1 MRRCRRR
8 RPAWSPRPPK
18 PTGVPRSAWWTSPR
32 GPRLSSSKRPA
43 RRRSPGGSGIGPPAP
58 AHPHRAGPSRLD
70 RRGGHVAPFGPGP
83 PRGRGPGARRPPS
96 VQRGRLRS
104 GPPSGPQRPGGC
116 LRLRRSRGHGD
127 RGHGH
132 RQGRWRP
139 RRPAG
144 PRSRVL
150 PGSPGQG
157 AHPSG
162 LRGPAPGLCQR
173 DRDCR
178 DRRRGPGAAEAIR
191 QIIATDDPFLAAVL
205 ADGTEVLRVTHFG
218 RKPTAKQ
225 KTALEWLY
233 PTCSVDGCG
242 ARARL
247 EVDHTRPGPSPG
259 TPRYRSSTANATST
273 TTARPETA
281 GTSSPAPM
289 SSWPPLTSA
298 TRASPEPKGP

>member
-1 MRRCRRR
+1 M
-8 RPAWSPRPPK
+8 A
-18 PTGVPRSAWWTSPR
+18 TEAMATAR
-32 GPRLSSSKRPA
+32 G
-43 RRRSPGGSGIGPPAP
+43 GGDHGGRQDPAP
-58 AHPHRAGPSRLD
+58 ASCRGAPAKVLIRVDYEAL
-70 RRGGHVAPFGPGP
+70 RRGFVNETETAEIAGVGPVP
-83 PRGRGPGARRPPS
+83 
-96 VQRGRLRS
+96 V
-104 GPPSGPQRPGGC
+104 
-116 LRLRRSRGHGD
+116 
-127 RGHGH
+127 
-132 RQGRWRP
+132 
-139 RRPAG
+139 
-144 PRSRVL
+144 
-150 PGSPGQG
+150 
-157 AHPSG
+157 
-162 LRGPAPGLCQR
+162 
-173 DRDCR
+173 
-178 DRRRGPGAAEAIR
+178 EAIR